1 MKKKAMV
8 ILWPSFVV
16 AVFGAAIMFSLM
28 DPVDMRFIGPLEF
41 GRKAGYTLG
50 FLLMWG
56 FAACS
61 SAFTWFLMR
70 TAEEVNR
77 PEAGREPRAA
87 G

>member
-1 MKKKAMV
+1 MLGKEDRMRKAIL

-28 DPVDMRFIGPLEF
+28 DPVDMRFIGPLEL
-41 GRKAGYTLG
+41 GRTAGYTLG

-61 SAFTWFLMR
+61 SAFTWFLTR
-70 TAEEVNR
+70 TAREVNR
-77 PEAGREPRAA
+77 QDAA
-87 G
+87 